1 MTETAPF
8 NPGPALKRW
17 PGSRRC
23 RLRIVRR
30 RTTQERTFAPEPAA
44 TLARWRHPR
53 ANWTQMENQYYGER
67 LSVLERELTNLRA
80 AETAHA
86 AYVASLTTIRAAAQY
101 RQTRERIDA
110 ALDDLA
116 SIREDTITGP
126 IYLVELAI
134 EEIEGAQDF
143 AAARSAR
150 PVTV

>member
-1 MTETAPF
+1 
-8 NPGPALKRW
+8 
-17 PGSRRC
+17 
-23 RLRIVRR
+23 
-30 RTTQERTFAPEPAA
+30 
-44 TLARWRHPR
+44 
-53 ANWTQMENQYYGER
+53 MENQYYGER